1 MKAQTLAS
9 PLTPAGTALWT
20 AAQVTA
26 LGVTAAL
33 LAGLFLAPEL
43 SLRIAWFAVVPLL
56 PASFLINPGLWRGIC
71 PIATANTF
79 KAPAAG
85 RALSPAAMK
94 WAAWIGILLLVV
106 LVPARRLFLNQHGPV
121 LAITLVAIV
130 ALAFVGG
137 RLFRVKAGFCNSICP
152 VLPVEKLYGQ
162 SPLLWVRNP
171 RCVPCAHCVTKV
183 CVDLDQRR
191 AIGAG
196 NGTRESRAWLKT
208 PLGLFAAAFPGFIW
222 GYFQT
227 QDVALAEWASVYVTV
242 LTPALISMIVVGAF
256 FLLANP
262 PTRLAA
268 PVLGAAAIG
277 VYYWYAGP
285 SSAEAFDLPAT
296 AVLPLRWIPLALVVL
311 WLLNALRPPSRHR
324 TGVA

>member
-1 MKAQTLAS
+1 MKSPTLATPLS
-9 PLTPAGTALWT
+9 PGGSALWT

-26 LGVTAAL
+26 LAVTAAV

-43 SLRIAWFAVVPLL
+43 TLKIAWFAVVPLL

-79 KAPAAG
+79 KAPAKG
-85 RALSPAAMK
+85 RVLSPKAMNQ
-94 WAAWIGILLLVV
+94 AAWIGIVLLLV
-106 LVPARRLFLNQHGPV
+106 LVPARRLFLNQNGPA

-171 RCVPCAHCVTKV
+171 RCVPCAHCVTKT
-183 CVDLDQRR
+183 CIDLDQPR

-196 NGTRESRAWLKT
+196 NGTRTGRDWLKT
-208 PLGLFAAAFPGFIW
+208 PMGLFAAAFPGFIW

-227 QDVALAEWASVYVTV
+227 QDMALAEWASVYTTV
-242 LTPALISMIVVGAF
+242 LGPAVVSLVVVGAI
-256 FLLANP
+256 LLVVNP
-262 PTRLAA
+262 STRAAA

-277 VYYWYAGP
+277 VYYWFAGP
-285 SSAEAFDLPAT
+285 ASAEAFGLPAT
-296 AVLPLRWIPLALVVL
+296 TALGLRWIPLALVAL
-311 WLLNALRPPSRHR
+311 WLVRALQPSGKQRA
-324 TGVA
+324 TA

>member
-1 MKAQTLAS
+1 MKSPTLAT
-9 PLTPAGTALWT
+9 PLTPGGSALWT

-26 LGVTAAL
+26 LGVTAAV

-43 SLRIAWFAVVPLL
+43 TLNIAWFAVVPLL

-79 KAPAAG
+79 KAPPAG
-85 RALSPAAMK
+85 RVLSSKAMSR
-94 WAAWIGILLLVV
+94 AAWIGIVLLMV
-106 LVPARRLFLNQHGPV
+106 LVPARRLLLNQNGPA
-121 LAITLVAIV
+121 LAVTLVAIV
-130 ALAFVGG
+130 ALAFIGG

-171 RCVPCAHCVTKV
+171 RCVPCAHCVTKT
-183 CVDLDQRR
+183 CIDLDQQR
-191 AIGAG
+191 AVGDG
-196 NGTRESRAWLKT
+196 NGTRTGRDWLKT

-227 QDVALAEWASVYVTV
+227 QDVALAEWASVYATV
-242 LTPALISMIVVGAF
+242 LAPALISLGVVGVS
-256 FLLANP
+256 LLVVNP
-262 PTRLAA
+262 STRVAA

-277 VYYWYAGP
+277 IYYWFAGP
-285 SSAEAFDLPAT
+285 ASAEAFGLSTGA
-296 AVLPLRWIPLALVVL
+296 ALGLRWIPLALVAL
-311 WLLNALRPPSRHR
+311 WLFGALQPAGKRR
-324 TGVA
+324 AAAA